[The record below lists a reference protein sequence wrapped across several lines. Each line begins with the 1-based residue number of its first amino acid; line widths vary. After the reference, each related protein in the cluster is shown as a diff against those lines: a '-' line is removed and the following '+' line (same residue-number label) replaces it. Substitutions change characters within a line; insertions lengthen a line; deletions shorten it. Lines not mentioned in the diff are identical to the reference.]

1 VLVHQRQNPNL
12 LQLILTDSLPTAAWQ
27 CMAGV
32 VHGLDPE
39 APSHQGDQDDQGG
52 ERGWGFSKE
61 TWISMISSETNGT
74 FYHENSEI
82 H

>member
-1 VLVHQRQNPNL
+1 
-12 LQLILTDSLPTAAWQ
+12 
-27 CMAGV
+27 MAGV

-61 TWISMISSETNGT
+61 SWILMISSETNGT